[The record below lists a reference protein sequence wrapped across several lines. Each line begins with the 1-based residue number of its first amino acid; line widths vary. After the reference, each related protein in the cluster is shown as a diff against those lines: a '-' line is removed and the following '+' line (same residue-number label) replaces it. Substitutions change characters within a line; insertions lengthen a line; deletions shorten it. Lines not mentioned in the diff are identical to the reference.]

1 MGVSLNQLLKAVV
14 DQNAS
19 DLHLVAGSVPCLR
32 VNGRIVRIKSDRLGP
47 VEVKEMCYTLLSD
60 KQKASFEEKKELD
73 FSFGVKKLSRFRC
86 NMSYHMGTVSGVFR
100 KIDHKVPSFEALN
113 VPQTVRELTKVQNGL
128 VLVTGATGSG
138 KSTTLAALIDKINH
152 EEHGT
157 IVTIEDPVEFVH
169 PHKNCVVRQRELGAD
184 THSFAG
190 AMKSLLRQDP
200 DYCLVGEM
208 RDLETIEAALTV
220 AETGHLVFGTLHTNS
235 AIQTINRIVTVFPG
249 EQQERVRTQLSFALQ
264 GIVAQQLI
272 PTINGGLAL
281 AVEILIPNQG
291 IRNLIRENKLHQ
303 IMGMMQSGQSSTGMV
318 TMNQSIMQLLVTR
331 KVDMKNA
338 FKASPDPDELDA
350 MLRKAGI

>member
-19 DLHLVAGSVPCLR
+19 DLHLVTGSVPCLR
-32 VNGRIVRIKSDRLGP
+32 VNGRIVRIKSEKLSP
-47 VEVKEMCYTLLSD
+47 IEVKEMCYSLLSD
-60 KQKASFEEKKELD
+60 KQKAVFEEQKELD
-73 FSFGVKKLSRFRC
+73 FSFGVKKMARFRC
-86 NMSYHMGTVSGVFR
+86 NLSYHMGTVSGVFR
-100 KIDHKVPSFEALN
+100 KIAHKIPSFEALS
-113 VPQTVRELTKVQNGL
+113 VPATVRELTKVNNGL

-157 IVTIEDPVEFVH
+157 IVTIEDPVEYVH

-184 THSFAG
+184 TYSFAD

-208 RDLETIEAALTV
+208 RDLETIEAAMTV

-272 PTINGGLAL
+272 PTTTGDLAL

-303 IMGMMQSGQSSTGMV
+303 VMSMMQTGQAQSGMI
-318 TMNQSIMQLLVTR
+318 TMNQSIMNLLVTR
-331 KVDMKNA
+331 KIDMKHA
-338 FKASPDPDELDA
+338 FRASPDPDELDS